1 MFSDHTRRSIIAL
14 ACIDEGVTDTEKD
27 ALQGVLLGRRTASS
41 AVVRYKDAAKRL
53 GLSVP
58 TIKRLVKSGRLQG
71 VKGIGTRYCGISEES
86 IERYSA

>member
-1 MFSDHTRRSIIAL
+1 MFSEHTKKSIIAL
-14 ACIDEGVTDTEKD
+14 ACIDEGVTDAEKD
-27 ALQGVLLGRRTASS
+27 ALESVLTGRRRPC
-41 AVVRYKDAAKRL
+41 AVVRYSDAAKRL

-71 VKGIGTRYCGISEES
+71 IKGIGTRYCGITEES

>member
-1 MFSDHTRRSIIAL
+1 MFSEHTKKSIIAI
-14 ACIDEGVTDTEKD
+14 ACIDDGVTDAEKD
-27 ALQGVLLGRRTASS
+27 ALEGVLSGRRRLC
-41 AVVRYKDAAKRL
+41 AVVRYRDAAKRL

-71 VKGIGTRYCGISEES
+71 IKGIGNRYCGISEES